1 MQRSRYPG
9 QRDRERDRIERF
21 YQLVSGILRR
31 ALQIDEPPAQQAG
44 GDTQAE
50 DEDASGPGPDEKENT

>member
-21 YQLVSGILRR
+21 YQLVASILRR
-31 ALQIDEPPAQQAG
+31 AVQIDEPPAHQAG
-44 GDTQAE
+44 GDAPAE
-50 DEDASGPGPDEKENT
+50 DEDTSGPGPDEKGNA